1 MQTGPERKLYVAA
14 TRQNDGKTTCSL
26 GLLTAFRD
34 RSKKVG
40 FIKPVGQRYVLV
52 NGQTIDEDSVLIQN
66 VCDLHCPLKDMSPV
80 AIDRNFTRKFLDD
93 PETMRPVLEEA
104 IFKSYSIAATDSD
117 LVIIEGTGHA
127 GVGSVF
133 DLNNARVA
141 AMLKAKAVVVTSG
154 GIGRPIDEFTL
165 NQTLFEKEG
174 VEVVGAIANKVQPD
188 KLEQT
193 HEYLDKAF
201 SRRGVKLLGTIPYAP
216 VLTWP
221 TMEQISEGIEAT
233 VLNGR
238 QFLSNSVAQI
248 VVGAMTAH
256 NAIKFIKRN
265 ALLVVPG
272 DRDDVV
278 LAAATADLLRE
289 DLHLSGIVLTGGLQ
303 LAPQTR
309 ELIMRT
315 HIPVL
320 VAGMTTYETAAE
332 LHDITVKICSRDEE
346 KIKMAIGLVHQ
357 HVDLDA
363 LWEALA

>member
-1 MQTGPERKLYVAA
+1 MKSGSERKLYIAA

-26 GLLTAFRD
+26 GFLAAYRQ
-34 RSKKVG
+34 RGHKVG
-40 FIKPVGQRYVLV
+40 FIKPVGQRFVMV
-52 NGQTIDEDSVLIQN
+52 EGQSIDEDTVLVQN
-66 VCDLHCPLKDMSPV
+66 VCSLQCPLKDMSPI
-80 AIDRNFTRKFLDD
+80 AIERNFTRQFLDD
-93 PETMRPVLEEA
+93 PVGLRPKLVQA
-104 IFKSYSIAATDSD
+104 IHHSYGIAAEGND
-117 LVIIEGTGHA
+117 LVVIEGTGHA

-133 DLNNARVA
+133 DMNNAQVA
-141 AMLKAKAVVVTSG
+141 AMLKAKVVVVTSG

-174 VEVVGAIANKVQPD
+174 VEVLGAVANKVQPD
-188 KLEQT
+188 KLAQT
-193 HEYLDKAF
+193 REYLEKAF
-201 SRRGVKLLGTIPYAP
+201 ARRGVKLLGAIPHAP
-216 VLTWP
+216 NLTWP
-221 TMEQISEGIEAT
+221 TMQQVAEAIDAK

-238 QFLSNSVAQI
+238 QFLSNSVSQI

-256 NAIKFIKRN
+256 NAIKFIRKD

-272 DRDDVV
+272 DRDDVI
-278 LAAATADLLRE
+278 LAAATADLLRQ

-320 VAGMTTYETAAE
+320 VVDMTTYETASE
-332 LHDITVKICSRDEE
+332 IHDITVKICSSDED
-346 KIKMAIGLVHQ
+346 KINTAISLVRE

-363 LWEALA
+363 VWGALA

>member
-1 MQTGPERKLYVAA
+1 MDTGRERRLYVAA
-14 TRQNDGKTTCSL
+14 TRQNDGKTTSSL
-26 GLLTAFRD
+26 GLLAAYSHRA
-34 RSKKVG
+34 KKVG
-40 FIKPVGQRYVLV
+40 FIKPVGQRYVMV
-52 NGQTIDEDSVLIQN
+52 DGQTIDEDTVLIQN
-66 VCDLHCPLKDMSPV
+66 VCSLHCPIKDMSPV
-80 AIDRNFTRKFLDD
+80 AIEKNFTRNFLNN
-93 PETMRPVLEEA
+93 PEGIKPKLVKA
-104 IFKSYSIAATDSD
+104 IQDSYSIAARGND

-133 DLNNARVA
+133 DLNNAQVA
-141 AMLKAKAVVVTSG
+141 AMLKAKVVVVTSG

-165 NQTLFEKEG
+165 NHTLFEKEG
-174 VEVVGAIANKVQPD
+174 VEVVGALANKVQPD

-193 HEYLDKAF
+193 HEYLNKAF
-201 SRRGVKLLGTIPYAP
+201 ARRGVKLLGTIPYSP

-221 TMEQISEGIEAT
+221 TMQQISESIEAT

-238 QFLSNSVAQI
+238 QSLSNSVTQI

-256 NAIKFIKRN
+256 NAIKFIKKN

-278 LAAATADLLRE
+278 LAAATADLLRQ
-289 DLHLSGIVLTGGLQ
+289 DLQLSGIVLTGGLH

-320 VAGMTTYETAAE
+320 VVDMTTYETASE
-332 LHDITVKICSRDEE
+332 LHDITVKICSSDEE
-346 KIKMAIGLVHQ
+346 KIKMAISLIQ
-357 HVDLDA
+357 KHVDLDA
-363 LWEALA
+363 LWEALG